1 MSHSTQGVC
10 KQLIGGQWCEAAAGQ
25 LFDVTNSSTGEVI
38 AQSPLSGATDVNAAV
53 TAAAAAF
60 PEWAATPVSRRV
72 QYLFRYKVLLEE
84 HLDELAA
91 VLCLENGKTRPEAI
105 GELRRGLEVV
115 DTCCGMPMLMK
126 GQTLDDLGGGVDY
139 QTTRYPLGVCA
150 GITPF
155 NFPGM
160 IPHWMFPVAIACGN
174 TFVLKPSQQTPL
186 TAIRFAELVTQA
198 GFPDGV
204 FNLVHGAKEAVDA
217 LLVHPD
223 VKAVSFVGS
232 TPIARYIYATAAAN
246 GKRVQ
251 AAGGAK
257 NHFVVMPDAP
267 LELVVPNIVSSAFGC
282 AGERCM
288 AVANVIAVGGSEN
301 KFLPL
306 LREAV
311 QKMEIGRTDQ
321 DSQPDMGPVIS
332 AEHRARIEGY
342 IEAGVAQGANLLE
355 DGRGVSV
362 PGAPGGFYIGPTIF
376 DGVKAEHTIAQD
388 EIFGP
393 LLSILQM
400 DSLDAAID
408 HINTSS
414 FGNAACIYTRS
425 GPDARAF
432 RARVDPGMVGINVGV
447 PAPVAFFP
455 FSGWKDSFFGDL
467 HVQGHE
473 GISFYT
479 QQKVVLARWL
489 VRGALDTFGCGSG
502 N

>member
-1 MSHSTQGVC
+1 MGQSVC
-10 KQLIGGQWCEAAAGQ
+10 KQFIGGEWCDAAACE
-25 LFDVTNSSTGEVI
+25 FFEVTNSSTGEVI
-38 AQSPLSGATDVNAAV
+38 AQSPLSGVPDVNAAV
-53 TAAAAAF
+53 AAAAAAF
-60 PEWAATPVSRRV
+60 PEWAATPVSRRA

-84 HLDELAA
+84 HLDDLAA
-91 VLCLENGKTRPEAI
+91 VLCLEHGKTRPEAI

-115 DTCCGMPMLMK
+115 DMCCGMPMLMK
-126 GQTLDDLGGGVDY
+126 GDTLDDLGGGVDY

-186 TAIRFAELVTQA
+186 TAIRFTELMIEA
-198 GFPDGV
+198 GFPAGV
-204 FNLVHGAKEAVDA
+204 FNLVHGAKEAVDT

-232 TPIARYIYATAAAN
+232 TPVAQYIYATAAVN

-267 LELVVPNIVSSAFGC
+267 LELVVPNIISSAFGC

-288 AVANVIAVGGSEN
+288 AVANVIAVGGSEK
-301 KFLPL
+301 KFMPL
-306 LREAV
+306 LRAAV
-311 QKMEIGRTDQ
+311 QKMTIGRTDQ
-321 DSQPDMGPVIS
+321 GSEPDMGPVIS

-342 IEAGVAQGANLLE
+342 IEAGVREGANLLE
-355 DGRGVSV
+355 DGRGVT
-362 PGAPGGFYIGPTIF
+362 APDAPDGFYIGPTIF
-376 DGVKAEHTIAQD
+376 DGVKPEYTIAQD

-393 LLSILQM
+393 VLSVLEM

-408 HINTSS
+408 HINASP
-414 FGNAACIYTRS
+414 FGNAACVYTRS

-432 RARVDPGMVGINVGV
+432 RSRVNPGMVGINVGV
-447 PAPVAFFP
+447 PAPVACFP

-473 GISFYT
+473 GILFYT

-502 N
+502 S